1 MTIFLN
7 HCTRL
12 APLHELSLFK
22 YFFTA
27 SQDKLRRRDAKRAKE
42 DFCHFDQREK
52 SFLRSLAF
60 ARDDGRAARH
70 LGVPFDLA
78 QGMLC
83 ALCARH
89 SPIGCPLVPKESLF
103 HERRASR
110 RAMLADGAIGFLFEG
125 LIGLGRRDV
134 FVLSPFRGW
143 ILFSFS
149 FPFGFGRHSNSWIG
163 YADATGA
170 SSRSSRMKIAS
181 KDWAKHLRKNG
192 N

>member
-1 MTIFLN
+1 
-7 HCTRL
+7 
-12 APLHELSLFK
+12 
-22 YFFTA
+22 
-27 SQDKLRRRDAKRAKE
+27 
-42 DFCHFDQREK
+42 
-52 SFLRSLAF
+52 
-60 ARDDGRAARH
+60 
-70 LGVPFDLA
+70 
-78 QGMLC
+78 
-83 ALCARH
+83 
-89 SPIGCPLVPKESLF
+89 
-103 HERRASR
+103 
-110 RAMLADGAIGFLFEG
+110 MLADGAIGFLFEG